1 MSDRATF
8 LGLAFGV
15 FILVAAG
22 VGLTLYETETQ
33 GPAEK
38 IGEAI
43 DDAAGN

>member
-1 MSDRATF
+1 MNDRTTF

-15 FILVAAG
+15 ALLVAAG
-22 VGLTLYETETQ
+22 VGFSLYEHERQ